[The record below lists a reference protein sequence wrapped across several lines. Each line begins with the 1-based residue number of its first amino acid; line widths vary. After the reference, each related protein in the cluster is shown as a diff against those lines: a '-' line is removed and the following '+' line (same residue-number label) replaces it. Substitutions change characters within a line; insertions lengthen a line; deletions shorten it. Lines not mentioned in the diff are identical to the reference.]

1 MALLAEVPSIEPVS
15 GRNLRG
21 SADRL
26 ARRSVWGVDADQERV
41 ADATPTLTVAS
52 GQILLYR
59 LFDVAQHVDLAA
71 VERELR
77 SAVASS
83 AGVARLRLQRQRD
96 GVVFTNPPVSA
107 GLSDRQ
113 LLLNEREWAV
123 RVVAKAYDFGAM
135 TIVWALTIP
144 PGTSFDELSALS
156 VELEGEQMRADLERW
171 MGEDAQ
177 VAVTAMHVGL
187 EHPRIR
193 EEQETLTIYAVSGFV
208 SDGPVAAA
216 TVATHPGLPSLL
228 LGEHH
233 NFSTQLREELLR
245 SSYSYSVNDLV
256 VIGYDQA
263 LVYDPDGT
271 DDATSILEF
280 ALAQVLELAYY
291 DRQLDRR
298 IGRMHRDLSGSRSA
312 EKKNAN
318 KTYDELRRD
327 LLTEHLA
334 FSDVIE
340 RVTSAVKVT
349 EDFYY
354 AAIYRGAM
362 RVFRADELA
371 EATEHKLEVMYRTY
385 SMLSDEAE
393 AHTSRRLEWI
403 VVVLILIEVVYGTI
417 DVVERLMK

>member
-1 MALLAEVPSIEPVS
+1 MET
-15 GRNLRG
+15 GQQQ
-21 SADRL
+21 ADTE
-26 ARRSVWGVDADQERV
+26 AVD
-41 ADATPTLTVAS
+41 LTVAS

-59 LFDVAQHVDLAA
+59 LFDIAENVDLAA

-77 SAVASS
+77 SAVVSGS
-83 AGVARLRLQRQRD
+83 GVARLRLQRQRD

-113 LLLNEREWAV
+113 LFLDERDWAV
-123 RVVAKAYDFGAM
+123 RVLAKVYDFGAM

-144 PGTSFDELSALS
+144 PGTSFDQLSELS
-156 VELEGEQMRADLERW
+156 VELEGEQMRVDLDRW
-171 MGEDAQ
+171 MGEDA
-177 VAVTAMHVGL
+177 VLAVSAIHAGL
-187 EHPRIR
+187 TSPRIH
-193 EEQETLTIYAVSGFV
+193 EEQETLTIYAVRGFV
-208 SDGPVAAA
+208 SDGPVPAD
-216 TVATHPGLPSLL
+216 TVAAHPALASLL
-228 LGEHH
+228 LGERHH
-233 NFSTQLREELLR
+233 FSVQLREELLR
-245 SSYSYSVNDLV
+245 SSFSYSTNDLV

-271 DDATSILEF
+271 DDATSLLEF

-298 IGRMHRDLSGSRSA
+298 IGRMHRELSGSRA
-312 EKKNAN
+312 AARKNAN

-403 VVVLILIEVVYGTI
+403 VIVLILIEVVYGTI
-417 DVVERLMK
+417 DVIERIRK

>member
-1 MALLAEVPSIEPVS
+1 MDLQAEPNDVVESQLV
-15 GRNLRG
+15 
-21 SADRL
+21 
-26 ARRSVWGVDADQERV
+26 
-41 ADATPTLTVAS
+41 VAS

-59 LFDVAQHVDLAA
+59 LFDVAENADLAA

-77 SAVASS
+77 SAVASDG
-83 AGVARLRLQRQRD
+83 GVARLRLQRQRD

-113 LLLNEREWAV
+113 MVLNERDWAV
-123 RVVAKAYDFGAM
+123 RVTAKVYDFGAM

-144 PGTSFDELSALS
+144 PGTSFDQLAVLS
-156 VELEGEQMRADLERW
+156 VELEAEAMRSDLDRW
-171 MGEDAQ
+171 MGDDAQ
-177 VAVTAMHVGL
+177 LAVAAMRAGL
-187 EHPRIR
+187 DSPRIH
-193 EEQETLTIYAVSGFV
+193 EEQETLTVFAIRGFV
-208 SDGPVAAA
+208 SDGPVSA
-216 TVATHPGLPSLL
+216 TVVAQHPALPAIL
-228 LGEHH
+228 LGERHD
-233 NFSTQLREELLR
+233 FSRQLRADLLR

-271 DDATSILEF
+271 DDATSLLEF

-298 IGRMHRDLSGSRSA
+298 ISRMHRELSGSRVA
-312 EKKNAN
+312 TAKKLN

-371 EATEHKLEVMYRTY
+371 KATEHKLEVMYRTY
-385 SMLSDEAE
+385 SMLSDEDE
-393 AHTSRRLEWI
+393 AHTNRRLEWTVI
-403 VVVLILIEVVYGTI
+403 ILILIEVVYGTI
-417 DVVERLMK
+417 DVVERLVK